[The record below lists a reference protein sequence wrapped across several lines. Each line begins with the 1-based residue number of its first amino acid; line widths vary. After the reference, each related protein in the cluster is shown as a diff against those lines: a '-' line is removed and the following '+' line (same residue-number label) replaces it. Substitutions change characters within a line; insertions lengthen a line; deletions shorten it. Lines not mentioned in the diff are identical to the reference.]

1 MVLFCVYL
9 RKYMCSASELGVRRY
24 CGLLPPLITLALLL
38 PWRRLRCLSI
48 FQCSSSAGG
57 GRRKLESR
65 SLATTNRLT
74 SNTDEHP
81 SMASGQIIP
90 KLPPCWRFP
99 LAPLLAAWSFIYL
112 LLLSSSSSST
122 CSSSSSSS
130 ADGGSSSSS
139 SSADGGSGSSSS
151 DTVVVEVEGGVVLE
165 VSAMS
170 TMSTTF

>member
-1 MVLFCVYL
+1 MIEHILIRGVLIGDSGVVLFCVYL

-81 SMASGQIIP
+81 SMSSIRGEVVGSATRRAQCPPASP
-90 KLPPCWRFP
+90 
-99 LAPLLAAWSFIYL
+99 AVE
-112 LLLSSSSSST
+112 SSST
-122 CSSSSSSS
+122 HHRRII
-130 ADGGSSSSS
+130 D
-139 SSADGGSGSSSS
+139 D
-151 DTVVVEVEGGVVLE
+151 D
-165 VSAMS
+165 VSVN
-170 TMSTTF
+170 TFNEN